1 MRDNKLTKW
10 RKSWKSLKKP
20 WGSRLEWDEMFGR
33 EKERAIRR
41 EIERNEG
48 QIARGSLNRPSIN
61 LNRWRCREVSRLLLR
76 KVSRKW
82 SSTDTGIEEVSRNN
96 PSDARTEL
104 DQSTSCR
111 EAIDKAR
118 AFSIDPLG
126 IEKLLRL
133 WYQQTARYWG
143 GVELVFKSSFSRSEK
158 HRHECSPTYN
168 STNDPNNL

>member
-1 MRDNKLTKW
+1 MKVSK
-10 RKSWKSLKKP
+10 
-20 WGSRLEWDEMFGR
+20 
-33 EKERAIRR
+33 
-41 EIERNEG
+41 
-48 QIARGSLNRPSIN
+48 
-61 LNRWRCREVSRLLLR
+61 VSRQLLR

-126 IEKLLRL
+126 VEEVLGLR
-133 WYQQTARYWG
+133 
-143 GVELVFKSSFSRSEK
+143 
-158 HRHECSPTYN
+158 
-168 STNDPNNL
+168 